1 MMPGLDGWTVLSMLK
16 ADSSVR
22 DIPVIMLTM
31 MDDKKRGYALGAAN
45 YITKPIDRRRLAQIL
60 KKYSCPHPPC
70 PVLLV
75 DDDATTRQMMRS
87 MLEKAGWAVSES
99 ENGRVALERVV
110 QNRPTLILLDL
121 MMPEMDGFEFAAEL
135 HRHAEWRSIPIVVLT
150 AKDLTTEELQRLN
163 GSVHTILDKGG
174 CSRDELMHQVRDL
187 LADWAV
193 PAGRNGHPDGAGM
206 NKNEKVS
213 SHV

>member
-1 MMPGLDGWTVLSMLK
+1 MPGLDGWTVLSMLK
-16 ADSSVR
+16 ADSSVC

-45 YITKPIDRRRLAQIL
+45 YITKPIDRKRLAQVL
-60 KKYSCPHPPC
+60 KKFRCPHPPC

-99 ENGRVALERVV
+99 ENGRVALERVAED
-110 QNRPTLILLDL
+110 RPSLILLDL

-150 AKDLTTEELQRLN
+150 AKDLSAEELLRLN
-163 GSVHTILDKGG
+163 GNVHTILDKGG
-174 CSRDELMHQVRDL
+174 CSRDELMRQVRAL
-187 LADWAV
+187 LADWSV
-193 PAGRNGHPDGAGM
+193 PTGRSGQRDETGM
-206 NKNEKVS
+206 DKSEMVNT
-213 SHV
+213 HV